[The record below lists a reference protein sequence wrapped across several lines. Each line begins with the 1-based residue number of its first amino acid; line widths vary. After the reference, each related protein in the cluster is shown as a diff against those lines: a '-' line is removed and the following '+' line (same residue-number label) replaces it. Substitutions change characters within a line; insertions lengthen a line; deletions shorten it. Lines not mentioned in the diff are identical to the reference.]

1 LIDYLGFHGVIGLVL
16 VGGKGEDVFV
26 VRAWNFGGAKAMII
40 GLFVLADV
48 RGGCSFF
55 NGVCF

>member
-1 LIDYLGFHGVIGLVL
+1 LGFHGVIGLVL

-26 VRAWNFGGAKAMII
+26 VGAWNFRGAKAMII

-48 RGGCSFF
+48 RGGCSFS